1 MNSEIEGDALASS
14 TNGGHLKLALRLRHV
29 WLLVALIALILLS
42 PLVVETGARRP
53 LIGILLTLL
62 MVAAAVSSGERRW
75 QRHIAIWLAGL
86 AIVIG
91 WGAFYD
97 GSAGFQCAS
106 DVAYLALLSFTL
118 FIVLDRIVRVEI
130 SDFDTICGAIAG
142 YLLIGATWAL
152 SYRIIEFIAPDSFS
166 IPADGGQAS
175 ITDYLYFSLTTM
187 TTLGYGDITPIKPFA
202 RIWST
207 LEAVAGTL
215 FIALLIAR
223 LVAIYRRN

>member
-1 MNSEIEGDALASS
+1 MASGTNSWRL
-14 TNGGHLKLALRLRHV
+14 NHALRLRHV
-29 WLLVALIALILLS
+29 WLLVALRALILLS
-42 PLVVETGARRP
+42 PLVAESSARQIF
-53 LIGILLTLL
+53 IGILLTLL
-62 MVAAAVSSGERRW
+62 MVAAAVSSGEKRW
-75 QRHIAIWLAGL
+75 QRHIVIWLAGL

-97 GSAGFQCAS
+97 RSAGFQFAS
-106 DVAYLALLSFTL
+106 DVAYVALLSFTL

-152 SYRIIEFIAPDSFS
+152 SYRIIEFIAPGSFS
-166 IPADGGQAS
+166 VPAYVGRAPISDF
-175 ITDYLYFSLTTM
+175 LYFSLTTM